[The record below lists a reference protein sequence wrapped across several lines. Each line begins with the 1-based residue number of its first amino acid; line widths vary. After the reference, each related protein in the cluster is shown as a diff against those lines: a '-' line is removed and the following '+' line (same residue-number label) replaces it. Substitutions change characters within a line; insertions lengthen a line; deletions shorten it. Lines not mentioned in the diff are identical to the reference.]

1 MEIKCLGSSDS
12 SVLHGAS
19 SAARKNHL
27 IRRVSPRAFREHGII
42 SQSMDQVKRYDGLQL
57 LNEHRV
63 VGLL

>member
-27 IRRVSPRAFREHGII
+27 IRLVSARAFREHGII